1 MTGTVERFG
10 PTRRGGPVFRWLGE
24 PLAIDFA
31 NTVMVVREGE
41 EMDLIGDLD
50 GIGRWLDAE
59 AERLGE
65 LSVAPDRI
73 GEIRSLRDAVRALLT
88 AVAEQRSAPG
98 WAVDEINAASAAAPV
113 APRLELGSA
122 GSLRSA
128 QDGRDGDPISAA
140 GGLLARQAIALVT
153 GPDHDRLGI
162 CRAPSCGMF
171 FVGARRWCCAACGNR
186 ARAARHYRRHAAP

>member
-1 MTGTVERFG
+1 MERFG

-41 EMDLIGDLD
+41 EVDLIGDLD

-65 LSVAPDRI
+65 LSVAPNRI

-113 APRLELGSA
+113 APRLDLGSG

-128 QDGRDGDPISAA
+128 QDGTDGDPI
-140 GGLLARQAIALVT
+140 
-153 GPDHDRLGI
+153 
-162 CRAPSCGMF
+162 
-171 FVGARRWCCAACGNR
+171 
-186 ARAARHYRRHAAP
+186 

>member
-1 MTGTVERFG
+1 MERFG

-41 EMDLIGDLD
+41 EVDLIGDLD

-88 AVAEQRSAPG
+88 AVAEQRS
-98 WAVDEINAASAAAPV
+98 
-113 APRLELGSA
+113 
-122 GSLRSA
+122 
-128 QDGRDGDPISAA
+128 
-140 GGLLARQAIALVT
+140 
-153 GPDHDRLGI
+153 
-162 CRAPSCGMF
+162 
-171 FVGARRWCCAACGNR
+171 GARVGG
-186 ARAARHYRRHAAP
+186 